1 MVFKQK
7 TNTGSCQ
14 APRFEGSRSDPK
26 TRATLQAPQCTRV
39 GQSTLLANASAHDAQ
54 NAPGAVRT
62 SNRGFP
68 SSAVSSRPATG
79 FQESSPSTLP
89 PFAAFPSHAS
99 ARILHNVVVGPC
111 APDDVPQISALPTF
125 LEESRHEFVVSHR
138 CAEDSDTKWIT
149 SDPRFAYRDSPSSKD
164 CRTSSRTFCM
174 PQLNSN
180 GMKLFP
186 VLMLFSCVPHP
197 SSSAQTYEFALELH
211 EEPGTSTNFANNMD
225 AKNTLSQ
232 TPTLSMDRTVKLGLF
247 GSFRVST
254 HFDHTFFPGAIRAF
268 DLTTFILTSNSSN
281 SCTLTFLFCIF
292 LSRAFH
298 PFFRRR

>member
-1 MVFKQK
+1 M
-7 TNTGSCQ
+7 
-14 APRFEGSRSDPK
+14 
-26 TRATLQAPQCTRV
+26 
-39 GQSTLLANASAHDAQ
+39 
-54 NAPGAVRT
+54 RT

-211 EEPGTSTNFANNMD
+211 EEPGTSTNFATTWMQRTHCR
-225 AKNTLSQ
+225 KLRLCRWTELSNWACLD
-232 TPTLSMDRTVKLGLF
+232 PFV
-247 GSFRVST
+247 
-254 HFDHTFFPGAIRAF
+254 FPPI
-268 DLTTFILTSNSSN
+268 LTTPS
-281 SCTLTFLFCIF
+281 FLV
-292 LSRAFH
+292 
-298 PFFRRR
+298 PFEPST